1 MKKARKKVI
10 FDLGH
15 PAHVNLYKNF
25 ISILDKEEI
34 DCFISV
40 LDRGKVVKIAEKE
53 LSGKRIFVTGKH
65 KGNLWSIIFQAN
77 ILKFLKLI
85 ILIFKEKPTVGFGTG
100 YILGGAMS
108 LFNKRSYQF
117 DDDPERKWVV
127 FLEKHLST
135 QVFFP
140 PIIEAYKDKKI
151 TVFNALKEWS
161 YLSPT
166 YFVPNIDVLKE
177 YNLEAKN
184 YIFIREVSSGSVN
197 YMGQAEGLIL
207 SIANQIPS
215 AFNVILSLEN
225 KSLLSKYPSHWIVL
239 NEPVND
245 IHSLIF
251 YSKVLISSGDSMARE
266 GAMLGVPS
274 IYCGFRTMKANKI
287 MQEHNML
294 FHVEINEVP
303 IAIRNYFNNTA
314 FESNQIKFREKLKNE
329 WVDIPEMMYNLIK

>member
-1 MKKARKKVI
+1 MKILIDVS
-10 FDLGH
+10 H

-25 ISILDKEEI
+25 ITILDNEGIE
-34 DCFISV
+34 CFVSV
-40 LDRGKVVKIAEKE
+40 LDRGKVVRIAERE
-53 LSGKRIFVTGKH
+53 LRGKRLFITGKH
-65 KGNLWSIIFQAN
+65 KGNLWSIIFEAN
-77 ILKFLKLI
+77 ILKFIKLVLLI
-85 ILIFKEKPTVGFGTG
+85 IKEKPTVGFGTG

-117 DDDPERKWVV
+117 DDDPERTWVV

-140 PIIEAYKDKKI
+140 PIVNAIKDRKI
-151 TVFNALKEWS
+151 TVFHALKEWS
-161 YLSPT
+161 YLSPK
-166 YFVPNIDVLKE
+166 YFIPNSDALNE
-177 YNLEAKN
+177 FDLEAKE

-207 SIANQIPS
+207 SVANKIPS
-215 AFNVILSLEN
+215 NYKVILSLEN
-225 KSLLSKYPSHWIVL
+225 KSLIAKYPSHWIVL

-251 YSKVLISSGDSMARE
+251 YSKVLVSSGDSMARE

-294 FHVEINEVP
+294 FHVEIDEVP
-303 IAIRNYFNNTA
+303 IAIRNYFDNVE
-314 FESNQIKFREKLKNE
+314 FESNQINFREKLKNE